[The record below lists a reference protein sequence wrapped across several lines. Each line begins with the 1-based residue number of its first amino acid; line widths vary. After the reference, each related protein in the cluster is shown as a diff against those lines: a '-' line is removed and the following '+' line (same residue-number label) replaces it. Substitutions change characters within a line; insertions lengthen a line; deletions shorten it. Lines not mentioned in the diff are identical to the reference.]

1 MMASERAALINARA
15 ATALAKVLGMMSDNM
30 QRAFLGQAMAYPES
44 AFLEVV
50 KECGIG
56 HNAIMGALRDG

>member
-1 MMASERAALINARA
+1 MTANEKAALINARA
-15 ATALAKVLGMMSDNM
+15 AAALAEILGMMSDNM

-50 KECGIG
+50 EECGIG
-56 HNAIMGALRDG
+56 HNAIMDVLRGR